1 MEEFISWYHAATA
14 GPAGG
19 AQISRPGKSGGN
31 QPVEDALTV
40 YFDGRG
46 VSKEDREAFMKTP
59 TLLQFKAAGNA
70 GTMDFSGGEGLN
82 LTALC
87 AVLHPDCPVPFACT
101 VLNVSGCSL
110 GGSEGGIEAL
120 VSLLEKNSTITKVRQ
135 LMLSTSTSYFLVTSI
150 LTPLPCLCRT

>member
-1 MEEFISWYHAATA
+1 MA
-14 GPAGG
+14 
-19 AQISRPGKSGGN
+19 
-31 QPVEDALTV
+31 
-40 YFDGRG
+40 YFDGCG

-110 GGSEGGIEAL
+110 GVSEGGIKAL
-120 VSLLEKNSTITKVRQ
+120 VSVLEKNSTITKVRQ
-135 LMLSTSTSYFLVTSI
+135 LMLSTSTSYFLTSI
-150 LTPLPCLCRT
+150 LTPCRAFAGRSSMLTAMPSAKPAERRSWGP

>member
-1 MEEFISWYHAATA
+1 MA
-14 GPAGG
+14 
-19 AQISRPGKSGGN
+19 
-31 QPVEDALTV
+31 
-40 YFDGRG
+40 YFDGCG

-70 GTMDFSGGEGLN
+70 GTMDLSGGEGLN